1 MAVLMFAAVALFG
14 YRLWLRI
21 REAETT
27 IEKLTAR
34 VAALELTRSIDV
46 RPARTPEPGTV
57 EVRTPQP
64 LREPPPNYLRQ
75 GYGGQAPEPPK
86 PDVASPVVV
95 RAERPSPLP
104 QGHELE
110 SRIGSRWLLYVGVI
124 AIVVGVSYFEKL
136 AIENHWVNETW
147 RTIQG
152 GVAGVLLVLGGLRIV
167 KKGYR
172 LYGQILAGTGV
183 ALMYVST
190 YAAFNFYHL
199 LSHPV
204 AFVLMLAITAL
215 AAWLADSQRSQG
227 LAVVAVSGGFATPF
241 LLPTGADAEVALFT
255 YDSLLIAATMFLAR
269 RRDWIALNGVSY
281 TFTVL
286 TLLSWAAVFY
296 SPSKYLT
303 TEVFLTAFCSMFVYA
318 LYSTF
323 RSTNT
328 AAALVRLL
336 LWTAPVGYHAL
347 SVANLF
353 DHDVALL
360 IYLLLIAMIGVAIGS
375 RTNAWIRLLF
385 WFAVVVP
392 LSAWTSVHAGESSAL
407 TAGRA
412 AWIGIYLLN
421 LAGLFAVLP
430 NAIATFGEADIA
442 LLHLNGLATYFGL
455 YLLPGSGHTSHGA
468 AVAAAFAV
476 FNLGCASFVR
486 NRSRSQALHF
496 IALASTFVMIV
507 TALELTGPWITIGWA
522 TEGVLVT
529 WLGLHEHRAW
539 LRVAG
544 LAVFAAAVGR
554 LVGSQMAPPAAGQL
568 LLLNARGLTGLFVV
582 VLTYGLAYLHK
593 RYREGTARASDVA
606 TFAIAASVL
615 TLSVLT
621 SEINAYWH
629 VFDARRTSSFA
640 SLSMR
645 FAREMTLSLTWAV
658 YSTILVIVGLMRK
671 YAPIR
676 YFAMTVFA
684 ITIVKVF
691 AVDLSELDR
700 IYRVLSII
708 GLGVTLLVTSYLY
721 QKLSAEPSRT
731 STIRPS

>member
-1 MAVLMFAAVALFG
+1 MTVLMFAAVALIG
-14 YRLWLRI
+14 YRLWMRV

-34 VAALELTRSIDV
+34 VAALELTRPIDV
-46 RPARTPEPGTV
+46 RPAPTPEPDTV
-57 EVRTPQP
+57 EVPTPQP
-64 LREPPPNYLRQ
+64 FRK
-75 GYGGQAPEPPK
+75 PPK
-86 PDVASPVVV
+86 ENVASPVAVTT
-95 RAERPSPLP
+95 ERLSPPL
-104 QGHELE
+104 GHALE

-124 AIVVGVSYFEKL
+124 AIVIGVSYFEKL

-152 GVAGVLLVLGGLRIV
+152 GVAGMLFVLGGLRIAR
-167 KKGYR
+167 KGFR

-204 AFVLMLAITAL
+204 ALVLMLAITAL

-227 LAVVAVSGGFATPF
+227 LAVVAVTGGFATPF
-241 LLPTGADAEVALFT
+241 LLPTGTDAEVALFT
-255 YDSLLIAATMFLAR
+255 YDSLLIAATMALAR
-269 RRDWIALNGVSY
+269 RRDWIALNSVSY
-281 TFTVL
+281 AFTALTF
-286 TLLSWAAVFY
+286 LSWAAVFY
-296 SPSKYLT
+296 APSKYLT
-303 TEVFLTAFCSMFVYA
+303 TEVFLTVFCSMFVYA
-318 LYSTF
+318 LYSTY

-328 AAALVRLL
+328 AAVPVRLL
-336 LWTAPVGYHAL
+336 LWTAPFGYHAL

-360 IYLLLIAMIGVAIGS
+360 IYLLLTAMIGVAIGS

-385 WFAVVVP
+385 WFAVVAP
-392 LSAWTSVHAGESSAL
+392 LSAWTSLHAGESSVL

-455 YLLPGSGHTSHGA
+455 YLLPGPGHTGHGA

-476 FNLGCASFVR
+476 FNLGCAFFVR

-496 IALASTFVMIV
+496 IALASTFVVIV
-507 TALELTGPWITIGWA
+507 IALELTGPWITVGWA

-529 WLGLHEHRAW
+529 WLGLHERRAW

-554 LVGSQMAPPAAGQL
+554 LVGSQMAPPAAGQQ
-568 LLLNARGLTGLFVV
+568 LLLNARGLTGLFVIA
-582 VLTYGLAYLHK
+582 LTYGLALLHK
-593 RYREGTARASDVA
+593 RYREGTARASADVA
-606 TFAIAASVL
+606 TFVIAASVL

-671 YAPIR
+671 YAPVR

-691 AVDLSELDR
+691 AIDLAELDR

-721 QKLSAEPSRT
+721 QKLSSESAAT
-731 STIRPS
+731 